1 MFYNTVKVT
10 GKYNT
15 SVTEAMQTALK
26 KATDYS
32 SLNPATLDK
41 LVGLGWGLHKGTD
54 GNSLT

>member
-32 SLNPATLDK
+32 SLNLCYA
-41 LVGLGWGLHKGTD
+41 
-54 GNSLT
+54 